1 LTIRVNHEPFRLNR
15 HRSSKAQTSRISKY
29 RYNTYVKRFLDQSTT
44 GPQTIKDQAPDS
56 TKITV
61 DTVTLA
67 VHDGQLEIVL
77 VKRKHD
83 PFKNLWALPG
93 GFLSEKDKTVEAA
106 AARELREET
115 NVKDV
120 YLEQLF
126 TFGDKGR
133 DPRGRVVTVSY
144 LALLR
149 QDDQELHASADASG
163 VAWWPVLDLPKL
175 AFDHGRIIEYAHQ
188 RLRYKIE
195 YSAAAFSLLP
205 EKFTMRDLQ
214 SVYEAVLG
222 RSVDNRNFRK
232 RFLKSGVLK
241 ELDETSQEGSFRP
254 ARLYRFGEETFDEL
268 PDRPVFAF

>member
-1 LTIRVNHEPFRLNR
+1 MP
-15 HRSSKAQTSRISKY
+15 S
-29 RYNTYVKRFLDQSTT
+29 D
-44 GPQTIKDQAPDS
+44 TIKV
-56 TKITV
+56 TV
-61 DTVTLA
+61 DTVAMA
-67 VHDGQLEIVL
+67 VQQGQLEIL
-77 VKRKHD
+77 LIKRKHD

-93 GFLSEKDKTVEAA
+93 GFLEDDDSTVEVA
-106 AARELREET
+106 AARELLEET
-115 NVKDV
+115 NVGNV

-126 TFGDKGR
+126 SFGDRDR

-149 QDDQELHASADASG
+149 QDDLELRASTDASG

-175 AFDHGRIIEYAHQ
+175 AFDHKRIVEYAHQ
-188 RLRYKIE
+188 RLKYKIE

-205 EKFTMRDLQ
+205 EKFTLRDLQ

-241 ELDETSQEGSFRP
+241 ELDETSQEGSYRP
-254 ARLYRFGEETFDEL
+254 ARLYSFAEQEFEQL
-268 PDRPVFAF
+268 PDRPVFVF